1 MSVSKTADGSSNL
14 SARANKNDIMSKFGT
29 YIDETKDELF
39 NKVTWPTW
47 PELQSSAI
55 LVMVASTIIGLVV
68 WGMDLGFSKL
78 MDLAYQMVNSL

>member
-1 MSVSKTADGSSNL
+1 
-14 SARANKNDIMSKFGT
+14 MSKFSA
-29 YIDETKDELF
+29 YLAETKDELF

-47 PELQSSAI
+47 QELQGSAV

-78 MDLAYQMVNSL
+78 MELAYQMVNSL

>member
-1 MSVSKTADGSSNL
+1 
-14 SARANKNDIMSKFGT
+14 MSKFGT
-29 YIDETKDELF
+29 YIEETKDELF

-47 PELQSSAI
+47 PELQSSAL

-78 MDLAYQMVNSL
+78 MELAYQMVNSL